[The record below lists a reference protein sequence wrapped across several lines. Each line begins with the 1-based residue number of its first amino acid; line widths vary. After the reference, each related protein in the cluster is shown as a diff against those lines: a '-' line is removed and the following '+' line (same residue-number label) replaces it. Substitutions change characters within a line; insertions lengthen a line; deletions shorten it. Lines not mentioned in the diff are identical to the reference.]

1 MASFLRS
8 LKVQAG
14 AAAAVMFTA
23 GVITAGAL
31 SYDAMS
37 KTLDQGHR
45 DALKAAAND
54 GLAALGAVGDR
65 MKVYSDILGR
75 HPDIVGAL
83 QRRDAKELEAVT
95 VREFKAIRAADPA
108 LAALEVTDNKGIV
121 LQRGHNPAKGATTRL
136 PSPRFE
142 RRCRASSPAV

>member
-1 MASFLRS
+1 MASSLRS

-14 AAAAVMFTA
+14 AAAVVMFTA

-45 DALKAAAND
+45 DVLKAAAND
-54 GLAALGAVGDR
+54 GLAALAAVGDR
-65 MKVYSDILGR
+65 MKVYADILGR

-83 QRRDAKELEAVT
+83 QKRDT
-95 VREFKAIRAADPA
+95 QRTRSRDRARIQGYPW
-108 LAALEVTDNKGIV
+108 
-121 LQRGHNPAKGATTRL
+121 RGSRPG
-136 PSPRFE
+136 
-142 RRCRASSPAV
+142 RAGGDG

>member
-1 MASFLRS
+1 MVSPFRS
-8 LKVQAG
+8 LKMQAG

-45 DALKAAAND
+45 DAVKAAAND

-65 MKVYSDILGR
+65 MKVYADILGR
-75 HPDIVGAL
+75 HPEIVGAL
-83 QRRDAKELEAVT
+83 QKRDAKELEAVT
-95 VREFKAIRAADPA
+95 VREFKAIHGADPA
-108 LAALEVTDNKGIV
+108 LAALEVTDDKGVV
-121 LQRGHNPAKGATTRL
+121 LQRGHNPAKRGDDKSSQ
-136 PSPRFE
+136 PQFE
-142 RRCRASSPAV
+142 QRCQANPPVV